1 MKFSTHNN
9 MLILQYFPY
18 GDDKWIQEKFNDNE
32 EIRVGSV
39 FFFNKDN
46 LIEKDEF
53 EEYYFKLGIL
63 QNEYYVIDKNI
74 LNIKFDLY
82 LDKTLKFNEK
92 LFRLPKGISIFSKI
106 DNILNQQ
113 IKIGGND
120 DESIPIDEFYKLLNE
135 FPTDRELTLYTE
147 SRLSNILNNYFSTTT
162 DSQKKLNNYLE
173 KKESFSQI
181 SQTNVLKE
189 YEFEKYQF
197 IYDTLKDML
206 DNTLKYKE
214 KDWQKQILEIILL
227 LYPKYIKAYE
237 NVTIKDYYS
246 SPEKVG
252 NRYLDFMLVDTNGYI
267 DIIEIKQ
274 PFDKVILN
282 TVKYRDNYTP
292 HKELSGAIVQ
302 CEKYLFHLNKWGYNG
317 EKILNSNKKYST
329 TLPKGLLIKI
339 ANPKAIVILGRDK
352 DFTKEQFLDFE
363 IIKRKYSNVIDLLTY
378 DELLRRID
386 NILYKF
392 K

>member
-9 MLILQYFPY
+9 MLILEYSPY
-18 GDDKWIQEKFNDNE
+18 GDDKWIQEKFNYNE
-32 EIRVGSV
+32 EIRVGNV
-39 FFFNKDN
+39 FFLNKDN

-53 EEYYFKLGIL
+53 GEYYFKLGIL

-92 LFRLPKGISIFSKI
+92 IFRLPKGISIFSKI

-120 DESIPIDEFYKLLNE
+120 YESIPIDEFYKLLNE

-181 SQTNVLKE
+181 PQTNVLKE
-189 YEFEKYQF
+189 YEFEKYKF
-197 IYDTLKDML
+197 IYETLKDML
-206 DNTLKYKE
+206 DNPLKYKE

-246 SPEKVG
+246 SSKKVG

-317 EKILNSNKKYST
+317 EKILNAEKKYSA
-329 TLPKGLLIKI
+329 TLPKGLSIKI

-378 DELLRRID
+378 DELLRRIE
-386 NILYKF
+386 NIIYKF

>member
-1 MKFSTHNN
+1 
-9 MLILQYFPY
+9 
-18 GDDKWIQEKFNDNE
+18 
-32 EIRVGSV
+32 
-39 FFFNKDN
+39 
-46 LIEKDEF
+46 
-53 EEYYFKLGIL
+53 
-63 QNEYYVIDKNI
+63 
-74 LNIKFDLY
+74 
-82 LDKTLKFNEK
+82 
-92 LFRLPKGISIFSKI
+92 
-106 DNILNQQ
+106 
-113 IKIGGND
+113 
-120 DESIPIDEFYKLLNE
+120 
-135 FPTDRELTLYTE
+135 
-147 SRLSNILNNYFSTTT
+147 
-162 DSQKKLNNYLE
+162 
-173 KKESFSQI
+173 
-181 SQTNVLKE
+181 
-189 YEFEKYQF
+189 
-197 IYDTLKDML
+197 
-206 DNTLKYKE
+206 
-214 KDWQKQILEIILL
+214 
-227 LYPKYIKAYE
+227 
-237 NVTIKDYYS
+237 
-246 SPEKVG
+246 
-252 NRYLDFMLVDTNGYI
+252 MLVDTNGYI